1 MDPNVLVTILFVAYT
16 VVVCAGIGGVLLTQ
30 REHGVSADESGQVPG
45 ERPTDEPGA
54 WRGGQ
59 S

>member
-1 MDPNVLVTILFVAYT
+1 MDPNVIVTILFVAYA
-16 VVVCAGIGGVLLTQ
+16 VVVCVGIGGVLLTQ
-30 REHGVSADESGQVPG
+30 REHSASADDASQAPG
-45 ERPTDEPGA
+45 EAPTSRPGV

>member
-1 MDPNVLVTILFVAYT
+1 MDPNVIVTILFVAYT
-16 VVVCAGIGGVLLTQ
+16 VVVCVGIGGVLFTQ
-30 REHGVSADESGQVPG
+30 REHPATADDASQAPG
-45 ERPTDEPGA
+45 DAPTGEPDA